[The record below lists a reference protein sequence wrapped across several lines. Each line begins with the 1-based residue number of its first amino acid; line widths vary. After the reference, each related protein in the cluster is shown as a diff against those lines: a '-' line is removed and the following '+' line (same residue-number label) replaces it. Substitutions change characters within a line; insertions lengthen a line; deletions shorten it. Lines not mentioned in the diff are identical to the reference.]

1 MARESSGVSRKVV
14 IALNT
19 TWNLVTFRANLIR
32 ALVAH
37 GYEVVAVAPEDSYV
51 GALAE
56 LNCRYISIPMDNR
69 GTRPY
74 HDLTL
79 LWRYWRTFRRE
90 RPAALLGFTI
100 KPNVYGSLAAHLLGI
115 PVINNIAGLGT
126 AYLKPGWLN
135 LIANMLYRVSLSRSR
150 RVFFQNLD
158 DLNLFLKSGL
168 VRPDQA
174 RRIPGSGVDVSHFV
188 PRPASASR
196 RRPFRFLLLGRLMWD
211 KGVGEYVAAAKRLRD
226 DGVCCNAQL
235 LGFVDVK
242 NPSAIS
248 RGQVETWVEQ
258 NLVEYLGE
266 ARDVRPFLA
275 DADCIVLPSYREGL
289 PRALL
294 EGASMGKPIIATDT
308 PGCRDVVENGVTGY
322 LVPERNVVALADAM
336 RLMITTPPIELRKMG
351 VRARKKIV
359 EEFDEQIVISAYLEI
374 LASSIQRA
382 PT

>member
-1 MARESSGVSRKVV
+1 VSRKVV

-32 ALVAH
+32 ALAAH
-37 GYEVVAVAPEDSYV
+37 GYDVIGVAPEDSYV

-69 GTRPY
+69 GTHPY
-74 HDLTL
+74 HDLQL
-79 LWRYWRTFRRE
+79 LWRYWKTFRRE

-100 KPNVYGSLAAHLLGI
+100 KPNIYGSFAARLLGI

-135 LIANMLYRVSLSRSR
+135 LMANMLYRVSLTRSR
-150 RVFFQNLD
+150 RVFFQNHD
-158 DLNLFLKSGL
+158 DLDLFLRSGL
-168 VRPDQA
+168 VRADQA

-188 PRPASASR
+188 PRPMPASGG
-196 RRPFRFLLLGRLMWD
+196 RPFRFLFLGRLMWD
-211 KGVGEYVAAAKRLRD
+211 KGVGEYVAAAKRLREE
-226 DGVCCNAQL
+226 GICCNAQL
-235 LGFVDVK
+235 LGFLDVK

-248 RGQVETWVEQ
+248 RGQVESWVEQ
-258 NLVEYLGE
+258 NLVEYLGY

-294 EGASMGKPIIATDT
+294 EAASMGKPIVTTDT

-322 LVPERNVVALADAM
+322 LVPERNVVALVDAM
-336 RLMITTPPIELRKMG
+336 RRIARTPPAELHEMG
-351 VRARKKIV
+351 LRAREKIV
-359 EEFDEQIVISAYLEI
+359 KEFDEQIVISAYLEI
-374 LASSIQRA
+374 LASSIQA
-382 PT
+382 G